1 MINLFVST
9 NYFFSL
15 ISKEDRLERE
25 RERERNSRVFSL
37 IPCTERELTDKN
49 HRV

>member
-1 MINLFVST
+1 MINPFVST

-15 ISKEDRLERE
+15 ISKEDRLE

>member
-25 RERERNSRVFSL
+25 RNSRIFSL
-37 IPCTERELTDKN
+37 ISCTERELTDKN